1 MRHLASVGKTMGTLC
16 MSRVID
22 IRRCKSDDHTRWG
35 RRSESDAG
43 AATDHDDSLSEESP
57 FGLDGRGAGCDA
69 HDYSVQ
75 QPRIANS
82 PH

>member
-1 MRHLASVGKTMGTLC
+1 MRHLASMGKTMGTLC

-35 RRSESDAG
+35 GG
-43 AATDHDDSLSEESP
+43 ASPMPALPPITTTVLSEESP

-69 HDYSVQ
+69 HDSSVQ

-82 PH
+82 LH